1 MVKKIEIETPQEYG
15 EGIIEIVIQ
24 PSKHC
29 MATIATAVYI
39 VSSYSEHHRVPSYH
53 FDWLFWFI

>member
-1 MVKKIEIETPQEYG
+1 MVKKIEIETPQEYWG
-15 EGIIEIVIQ
+15 VCIEMVTQ

-29 MATIATAVYI
+29 VATIATPVYI
-39 VSSYSEHHRVPSYH
+39 VSSYFEHHRVPSYH